1 MPYERS
7 SITAIQF
14 IALSFLL
21 LLILSARSDAAE
33 WLPFKSGIN
42 THLNGICGVSDNNMV
57 TVGDGGVIL
66 HFDGTSWAPMQSGT
80 TANLLKC
87 FAHSDT
93 SFTAVGATVT
103 LGYDGN
109 PSGQW
114 VPVSTGVFDGGNNI
128 WNNWI
133 IRGRNAIRF
142 DGTVW
147 QQSTFKDFLSVSLD
161 AHSPLNDVGGV
172 PGGPVVMPASTAS
185 GGRGGIFVNQGEAG
199 AFESIFDGQGRSFFS
214 AYGVAPD
221 DIFVGGANE
230 LRRYQGGDVTQLSNW
245 MTITASNFP
254 LNRAA
259 SMWGLDAG
267 NMYAAGAMNAGFR
280 FLGRVIH
287 YDGNAANLWTES
299 VATFPELNDIVG
311 TASGNVYA
319 VGDVGTILHFAQHPE
334 PKTAAN
340 VPTSGWATNQ
350 VNAHTG
356 ELVLE
361 IEDMNLG
368 GVLPLYFSRY
378 YASGLDR
385 DRYVSAGMGNN
396 WSHNYAW
403 RLTRGEDGGVETAS
417 VISPRGLVIRFSRNP
432 SSGLWQLIKPLD
444 TPFTLIQN
452 AADFAFIDSLEGLL
466 YNFHPTS
473 GLLTRMEDRNGNT
486 LTISQGSTG
495 VTRVQSGSNGRILD
509 FQYDSKGRLSRIFS
523 TAFSSSVGANVT
535 REISFDYDSDN
546 NLTSKVNFAGDTT
559 TYLYDTAH
567 AVPGLL
573 TGYILPE
580 LNQPWTWQYDPEGR
594 VVSQT
599 DAKSNTTT
607 IFHSS
612 GTTPTTVLNPL
623 GRTRRLSHNDEGQ
636 LVSVIDEA
644 GNSTQMAYDPEG
656 HRDSVTNR
664 IGGTT
669 QWVFDPASGKV
680 TTDKQPDGNIATTQ
694 YKQIVLANGMVLHR
708 PERVTYQNGSF
719 ERYEYNAVGDLTAWV
734 DVTGERWTYT
744 HNTRGQVTSVTPP
757 GSAKSLIYTY
767 INSGIRGGLLW
778 KIDDGSGNTSTYVY
792 DEWNRLILVIR
803 PSATTG
809 TTGTLTQSYAYN
821 DLDVV
826 TSFTDEN
833 GITTDYT
840 YDKNARLTGIT
851 RPLQANPLRFE
862 YDPMGLTRKVTDMR
876 NGVITPVHDALGRLV
891 KVTDQNNISWELKY
905 DPTGR
910 PVRYLDGAGN
920 EWKIDYTGEGVISRI
935 VSPEGREVVF
945 DSSDNLMGRFSSISG
960 GAFGSMQSFDGEGRV
975 TGAISNGKIYSRT
988 PDARGQVVGINMPE
1002 GAATV
1007 YQRNELGLV
1016 ETATDPNLNNWLYD
1030 YDELGGLKTMTDP
1043 LGNTTAWEYDA
1054 RRFLNRIILPGT
1066 LGVINNT
1073 YSPSGSFQ
1081 QVAYPDGTTI
1091 DLVYDGLDRLKTV
1104 NAVALD
1110 YDAASN
1116 IIQNNNISAT
1126 YDAGDRL
1133 ETLTFAPGRTITYKY
1148 YPDRNLLKEI
1158 IDWQGLSTSFL
1169 YNKDD
1174 QLTDIVRSNGIN
1186 TVRQYDMTSGL
1197 LSGIFEGGL
1206 SSISIARN
1214 PEGLIKSEARDV
1226 PAPASIS
1233 PGINR
1238 SYAFDA
1244 ASQLSAF
1251 TYDELGRLLND
1262 SARTYVWDAASR
1274 LQQVTLGGT
1283 VDYVYDGFNMPV
1295 SRTEGGQ
1302 TTDYAWNYILETPS
1316 ISVLSRGGQDIYYY
1330 VHTPDGKLLYAIT
1343 PGGDRIFHH
1352 YDQAGNTLFL
1362 TNDSGAVLA
1371 TYAYSP
1377 YGEILSESGS
1387 VENPFTFGGENGV
1400 VRDVTTGLYNM
1411 RRRWYDPE
1419 TARFVSREPEPGFAP
1434 VRLNP
1439 YAYARSNPLRYSD
1452 PTGRKDE
1459 ENDSWLAK
1467 LGGALTVVQ
1476 EGLGKGKNYLYGQ
1489 AERLANRATRY
1500 LVHSLNDSELI
1511 GGVTEDASKVPASR
1525 NPFEGLNSRIVR
1537 MTGDDALSFRTTR
1550 TLADQAAR
1558 NSARLNTAA
1567 KVTGGVGAALT
1578 AATDDRSMYRTQIG
1592 AFIGSVG
1599 VGVVNFV
1606 TGLTGA
1612 GTAASLADAGSEIA
1626 GEPLGITQVFSNS
1639 WRVLVV
1645 PAEDLVLDGT
1655 PLGESSRRWVKQIK
1669 KSGSVPRGIA
1679 ETGEGALG
1687 RQFAKLFFGQSALEE
1702 REKELKEQAFKIR
1715 MDRVNRMS
1723 IDEILAETGSQ

>member
-1 MPYERS
+1 M
-7 SITAIQF
+7 AVVG
-14 IALSFLL
+14 IAL
-21 LLILSARSDAAE
+21 LSVPSLQGHAAE
-33 WLPFKSGIN
+33 WLPVKSGISTN
-42 THLNGICGVSDNNMV
+42 LNGVCGVSDNNMV
-57 TVGDGGVIL
+57 AVGDGGVIL
-66 HFDGTSWAPMQSGT
+66 HYDGLRWAPMQSDT
-80 TANLLKC
+80 TVNLLSC
-87 FAHSDT
+87 YAHSDT
-93 SFTAVGATVT
+93 NFTAVGISFVGAVT
-103 LGYDGN
+103 LTYDGN
-109 PSGQW
+109 ADGQW
-114 VPVSTGVFDGGNNI
+114 SPLATGIFDGGTST

-133 IRGRNAIRF
+133 VLGRNAIRF
-142 DGTVW
+142 DGTSW
-147 QQSTFKDFLSVSLD
+147 QQSTFEDFLSVSLD

-172 PGGPVVMPASTAS
+172 PGGPIVMPATTANL
-185 GGRGGIFVNQGEAG
+185 GKGGIFVNQDEVG
-199 AFESIFDGQGRSFFS
+199 AFEGIFDGESRTFHS
-214 AYGVAPD
+214 AFGVAQD
-221 DIFVGGANE
+221 DIFVGGVNE
-230 LRRYQGGDVTQLSNW
+230 ARRYQGGDITQTSSW
-245 MTITASNFP
+245 TTIPFASFP
-254 LNRAA
+254 LNTALSLWGSDA
-259 SMWGLDAG
+259 S
-267 NMYAAGAMNAGFR
+267 NMYAAGKMTFGY
-280 FLGRVIH
+280 LGRILH
-287 YDGNAANLWTES
+287 YDGNAGNTWTES
-299 VATFPELNDIVG
+299 LATFPELNDIVG

-319 VGDVGTILHFAQHPE
+319 VGDGGTIVHFAEHPE
-334 PKTAAN
+334 PRTAVN

-350 VNAHTG
+350 VNAYTG
-356 ELVLE
+356 ELVME
-361 IEDMNLG
+361 VEDMNLG

-385 DRYVSAGMGNN
+385 DGYVSAGMGNN

-403 RLTRGEDGGVETAS
+403 RLTRGEDQGVETAS
-417 VISPRGLVIRFSRNP
+417 VISPRGLVIRFSKDP
-432 SSGLWQLIKPLD
+432 TSGLWQLVKPLD
-444 TPFTLIQN
+444 TPFALIQN
-452 AADFAFIDSLEGLL
+452 TGNFAFIDPVEGLL

-473 GLLTRMEDRNGNT
+473 GLLFRMDDRNGNT
-486 LTISQGSTG
+486 LTISPGPTG
-495 VTRVQSGSNGRILD
+495 VTRVQSSSNGRILD
-509 FQYDSKGRLSRIFS
+509 FQYDTEGRLSRIFS

-535 REISFDYDSDN
+535 REISYDYDSDN

-567 AVPGLL
+567 VVPGLL

-580 LNQPWTWQYDPEGR
+580 LNQPWTWQYDPEGKAI
-594 VVSQT
+594 SQT
-599 DAKSNTTT
+599 DARSNTTT

-623 GRTRRLSHNDEGQ
+623 GRTRRLSHNEDGQ

-644 GNSTQMAYDPEG
+644 GNSIQMTYDPEG

-669 QWVFDPASGKV
+669 QWVFDPAIGKV
-680 TTDKQPDGNIATTQ
+680 TTDKQPDGNTATTQ

-708 PERVTYQNGSF
+708 PEKVTYQNGSF
-719 ERYEYNAVGDLTAWV
+719 ESYEYNAVGDLTAWE

-744 HNTRGQVTSVTPP
+744 HNAQGQITSVKPP

-767 INSGIRGGLLW
+767 ITSGIRGGLLW
-778 KIDDGSGNTSTYVY
+778 KIDDGSGSTSTYGY
-792 DEWNRLILVIR
+792 DEWNRLTVVIR
-803 PSATTG
+803 PPATTG
-809 TTGTLTQSYAYN
+809 TTGTITQGYAYN

-833 GITTDYT
+833 GITTGYT

-862 YDPMGLTRKVTDMR
+862 YDQMGLTSKVTDMR
-876 NGVITPVHDALGRLV
+876 NGVITPVHDALGRLI

-910 PVRYLDGAGN
+910 PARYLDGAGN
-920 EWKIDYTGEGVISRI
+920 EWQIDYTSEGVLSRI
-935 VSPEGREVVF
+935 VSPEGRETVF

-960 GAFGSMQSFDGEGRV
+960 GGFDSTQSFDGEGRV

-1002 GAATV
+1002 GVTTI

-1030 YDELGGLKTMTDP
+1030 YDELGGLTTMTDP
-1043 LGNTTAWEYDA
+1043 LGNTTVWEYDA
-1054 RRFLNRIILPGT
+1054 RRFMNRITLPGT

-1073 YSPSGSFQ
+1073 YSPSGSFK

-1091 DLVYDGLDRLKTV
+1091 DLVYDGLDRLKSV
-1104 NAVALD
+1104 NGVVLD

-1133 ETLTFAPGRTITYKY
+1133 ETLTYAPDRTITYQY
-1148 YPDRNLLKEI
+1148 YPDRDLLQTI
-1158 IDWQGLSTSFL
+1158 TDWTGLSTTFL
-1169 YNKDD
+1169 YNNDD
-1174 QLTDIVRSNGIN
+1174 QLTDIVRSNGVN
-1186 TVRQYDMTSGL
+1186 TVRQYDMSSGL
-1197 LSGIFEGGL
+1197 LSGISEGVL

-1226 PAPASIS
+1226 PAPASVT

-1244 ASQLSAF
+1244 ASQVSAF
-1251 TYDELGRLLND
+1251 SYDELGRLLND
-1262 SARTYVWDAASR
+1262 GARTYVWDAASR

-1283 VDYVYDGFNMPV
+1283 VDYVYDGLNMPV
-1295 SRTEGGQ
+1295 SRTENGQ
-1302 TTDYAWNYILETPS
+1302 TTDYAWNNILGTPS
-1316 ISVLSRGGQDIYYY
+1316 ISVLSRAGQDIYYY

-1343 PGGDRIFHH
+1343 PGGNRTYYH

-1362 TNDSGAVLA
+1362 TNDSGAVVA

-1387 VENPFTFGGENGV
+1387 IENPFTFGGENGV

-1452 PTGRKDE
+1452 PTGREDE
-1459 ENDSWLAK
+1459 ENDSWLAA
-1467 LGGALTVVQ
+1467 LGGALTAVQ
-1476 EGLGKGKNYLYGQ
+1476 EGLGRGKNYLYNE
-1489 AERLANRATRY
+1489 AEKLANRATRY
-1500 LVHSLNDSELI
+1500 AVRSLHNSELI
-1511 GGVTEDASKVPASR
+1511 GGLLEDASKVPSSS
-1525 NPFEGLNSRIVR
+1525 NPFVGPYGRTMRVS
-1537 MTGDDALSFRTTR
+1537 GDDALTSRTTR

-1567 KVTGGVGAALT
+1567 KITGGAGAALT
-1578 AATDDRSMYRTQIG
+1578 AATDDRTMYRTQVG

-1599 VGVVNFV
+1599 VGVVNFF

-1626 GEPLGITQVFSNS
+1626 GEPLGITQIFSNA
-1639 WRVLVV
+1639 WRVFVV
-1645 PAEDLVLDGT
+1645 PAEDVVLDGT
-1655 PLGESSRRWVKQIK
+1655 PVGESSRRWVKQIK
-1669 KSGSVPRGIA
+1669 KSGSVPRGVA
-1679 ETGEGALG
+1679 ETGEGALS
-1687 RQFAKLFFGQSALEE
+1687 RQFAELFFGQSALEE

-1723 IDEILAETGSQ
+1723 IEEILSETGGQ